1 MSTKQKKKKLQQ
13 LISLYTYGF
22 EGNISKMTFS

>member
-1 MSTKQKKKKLQQ
+1 MSTKKKKNLQQ
-13 LISLYTYGF
+13 LINLYTYGF

>member
-1 MSTKQKKKKLQQ
+1 MSTKKKKKLQQ
-13 LISLYTYGF
+13 LINLYTYGF